1 MNYVTFLRRH
11 IGFLF
16 FGFSMMGLSN
26 FGQTFFISLHG
37 ADIKQAFGLTNTS
50 FGGLYSA
57 MTLLSALVLLYSG
70 RLIDKWPLSRF
81 TSFVFLGFTAGCL
94 FMGFASH
101 IVMLAMALFFL
112 RHFGQGLS
120 GHTGITATA
129 RAFPE
134 QRGRAVAIIQL
145 GYASTEAIF
154 PLLLVLVMGWV
165 GWQGSWL
172 MAAGFLLLIAM
183 PLQFY
188 LTRYEPKLDKADMQ
202 AADGSQAAGRAEV
215 VRDKRFYLLLPLY
228 TSSPFLLTGMFFHQV
243 NLANAYDWSLV
254 ALASAFTLYAL
265 TKIGVSLIMGG
276 LIDRFGAVRL
286 FPLVFVP
293 LAGAFATL
301 LWPNLIPLALA
312 PYVYLA
318 LIGVNLGMTAPA
330 SGSLWP
336 ELFGTQNLGAI
347 RSMTSSIVIF
357 STAAAPVF
365 FGAIIDAGISFAVI
379 SQFCI
384 VYLLVCGALA
394 FLASRITLANQ

>member
-57 MTLLSALVLLYSG
+57 MTLLSALVVLYSG

-145 GYASTEAIF
+145 CYAST
-154 PLLLVLVMGWV
+154 
-165 GWQGSWL
+165 
-172 MAAGFLLLIAM
+172 
-183 PLQFY
+183 
-188 LTRYEPKLDKADMQ
+188 
-202 AADGSQAAGRAEV
+202 
-215 VRDKRFYLLLPLY
+215 
-228 TSSPFLLTGMFFHQV
+228 
-243 NLANAYDWSLV
+243 
-254 ALASAFTLYAL
+254 
-265 TKIGVSLIMGG
+265 
-276 LIDRFGAVRL
+276 
-286 FPLVFVP
+286 
-293 LAGAFATL
+293 
-301 LWPNLIPLALA
+301 
-312 PYVYLA
+312 
-318 LIGVNLGMTAPA
+318 
-330 SGSLWP
+330 
-336 ELFGTQNLGAI
+336 
-347 RSMTSSIVIF
+347 
-357 STAAAPVF
+357 
-365 FGAIIDAGISFAVI
+365 
-379 SQFCI
+379 
-384 VYLLVCGALA
+384 
-394 FLASRITLANQ
+394 